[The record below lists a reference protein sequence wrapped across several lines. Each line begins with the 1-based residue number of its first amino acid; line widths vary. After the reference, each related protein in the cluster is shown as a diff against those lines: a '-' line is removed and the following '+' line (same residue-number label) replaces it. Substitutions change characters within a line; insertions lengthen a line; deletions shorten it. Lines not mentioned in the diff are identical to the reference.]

1 MKVNKIT
8 FDKINARWN
17 IMKMTSAYINAEK
30 ILIQQSTF
38 DQDQDNTT
46 EISFVMDDFGN
57 SRQLTPKELLKIK
70 LDAFELQAE
79 KLLEQEKYEL
89 LIELKELYEKY
100 KQEYDRL

>member
-17 IMKMTSAYINAEK
+17 IMEMTAAYINAEK
-30 ILIQQSTF
+30 ILTQQETF
-38 DQDQDNTT
+38 DQDQDHTT

-57 SRQLTPKELLKIK
+57 SRQLTPKEVLKIK
-70 LDAFELQAE
+70 LDAFELQGA
-79 KLLEQEKYEL
+79 KLLKEEKYEL
-89 LIELKELYEKY
+89 FTELKELYEKY

>member
-1 MKVNKIT
+1 MKANKIT

-57 SRQLTPKELLKIK
+57 SRQLTPKEVLKIK